1 MNIDISKLYEFLSY
15 NKSSRSEYLLESVE
29 IGLSFVKQSYLFI
42 RGRGQKIFF
51 YAPSYF
57 CSSGHADA

>member
-29 IGLSFVKQSYLFI
+29 IGLSFVKVTFL
-42 RGRGQKIFF
+42 
-51 YAPSYF
+51 
-57 CSSGHADA
+57 